1 MNGHKKVPISLI
13 KENGTIRLTG
23 KEKVVQYSHV
33 LRLARHLAPADSQSP
48 NSDLILITSE
58 VVVDFVQSKTRLFLS
73 FQTSQMMRSA
83 SEQATFLG
91 MFGRDVVVAHHSIGD
106 EEEGRVDG
114 VSSGSPSQF
123 AISAHT

>member
-1 MNGHKKVPISLI
+1 
-13 KENGTIRLTG
+13 
-23 KEKVVQYSHV
+23 
-33 LRLARHLAPADSQSP
+33 
-48 NSDLILITSE
+48 
-58 VVVDFVQSKTRLFLS
+58 
-73 FQTSQMMRSA
+73 MMRSA